1 MTDPALTSTRN
12 HQGRPWCGPGA
23 GTPVELRV
31 GPKTTAGHGRG
42 SRRSLINGIC
52 YPATRTIRTGTRT
65 VSEAWDRMIAIRRRL
80 VGDRWAPGFRDSFR
94 GVSGLGACFVSVVSS
109 QICAMSLVRS
119 PATATWQRIGLR
131 ICRDRLRR
139 VRGCHEKS
147 GHIMLG
153 LGPADGHTASTK
165 ESSASCCGMSV
176 FAALIRR
183 RQRGCAATVCLAR
196 APSCAGTMRHRRSFA
211 AAARRS
217 IGTLNRLR
225 RARGRSLHTRFPAR
239 STPSRRKSA
248 VALETRKLR
257 PENAAL
263 R

>member
-12 HQGRPWCGPGA
+12 HQGRPWFGPGA

-65 VSEAWDRMIAIRRRL
+65 VSEAWDRMIPIRRRL

-94 GVSGLGACFVSVVSS
+94 GVSGLGACFVSVVSL
-109 QICAMSLVRS
+109 QICARDESCALARHGDL
-119 PATATWQRIGLR
+119 ARIGLR

-153 LGPADGHTASTK
+153 LVLLMATRPPPRSRAPRVA
-165 ESSASCCGMSV
+165 GMSV

-183 RQRGCAATVCLAR
+183 CQRGCAAT
-196 APSCAGTMRHRRSFA
+196 GGGRRD
-211 AAARRS
+211 
-217 IGTLNRLR
+217 R
-225 RARGRSLHTRFPAR
+225 RARCTGGIATR
-239 STPSRRKSA
+239 T
-248 VALETRKLR
+248 TG
-257 PENAAL
+257 
-263 R
+263 